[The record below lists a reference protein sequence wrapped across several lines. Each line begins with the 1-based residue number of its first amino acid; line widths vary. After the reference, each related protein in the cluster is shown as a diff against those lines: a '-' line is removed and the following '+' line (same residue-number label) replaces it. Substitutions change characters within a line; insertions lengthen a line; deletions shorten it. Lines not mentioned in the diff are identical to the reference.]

1 MDKGARAL
9 QKGKKMKTNIIAG
22 AAIAIAGMLVC
33 GTASSEEVVRYVAMT
48 GSDEANGLTE
58 STAFAT
64 IGKAVENLELE
75 GTLGAG
81 DVGRINVAAGD
92 YPVTAQISL
101 TNKAIKVVGSTGD
114 PKDVLV
120 WRKQNNVR
128 VFEINNADAGLYGLT
143 VSNGYTRAS
152 WVHGSNVYI
161 GSAGGKVDNC
171 RIVNGEGSGWGSS
184 GGNVY
189 MQAGVVTRSVI
200 SGGIC
205 HPNQA
210 TGSNIT
216 LLGGLVESCL
226 ITGGSCAGSIV
237 AGAVSL
243 WGGAEARN
251 CTICGN
257 SSMSGGGIT
266 FDKNQNMENTAK
278 AVNCIIY
285 GNIARAPSFADGHV
299 YSDAAFAARFEN
311 CLADSVSPI
320 NETCLNARFGFVDP
334 YNGDYHLKA
343 SSAAVE
349 AGKACEFAADT
360 DLDGKTRTR
369 GEEPD
374 IVCDIGCYACVSTDF
389 AVSFVAQGTRGVGFA
404 DVTFTA
410 TPANQVGDVSY
421 WWNFGD
427 GSELLFADTPTV
439 SHRYESAGSYTVS
452 LEARDGNSV
461 EAREVQRDVVTVMQ
475 AEIYV
480 KEGSANPQPPYNSL
494 ETAATHIEDAMSVAL
509 DGCVILIS
517 PGEYQLSGTVNIGG
531 VLRIAGLTGNPA
543 DVTIKGS
550 GRGFLLNN
558 AAARI
563 DGVTIRNCNAG
574 SASGGGIYVDSNGGT
589 VSNCI
594 IAACTADNYYAS
606 AAAAYLKAGLLTHTE
621 ITDCYITRPHGGD
634 MNKSVAVTLEA
645 GATMDNCLV
654 RDLPQDATLVGNVV
668 YSKGT
673 VRNCTIVRSKIRSD
687 QFAIKAAGGSVVN
700 TVCAGI
706 YSTVEENEVVVT
718 NAVGVSGG
726 QYFSNSA
733 CDVAIEGGT
742 NCRTGTA
749 AQFFKDFAG
758 GNFVPGS
765 GSPLVNGGQK
775 DGVYPAT
782 DLAGKNRVLG
792 ARIDI
797 GCYESTVMPFMLFIR

>member
-1 MDKGARAL
+1 
-9 QKGKKMKTNIIAG
+9 MKTNIIAG

-64 IGKAVENLELE
+64 IGKAVEDLELE

-101 TNKAIKVVGSTGD
+101 TNKAIKVVGATGD

-120 WRKQNNVR
+120 WRQANNVR

-161 GSAGGKVDNC
+161 GSAGGRVDNC

-205 HPNQA
+205 HTSQA

-243 WGGAEARN
+243 QGGAEARN

-266 FDKNQNMENTAK
+266 FDGNQNTAK

-334 YNGDYHLKA
+334 YNGNYHLKA

-349 AGKACEFAADT
+349 AGKACEFAVGT
-360 DLDGKTRTR
+360 DLDGNDRT
-369 GEEPD
+369 GGTLPD
-374 IVCDIGCYACVSTDF
+374 VGCYECVSEDF

-404 DVTFTA
+404 DMTFTA
-410 TPANQVGDVSY
+410 TPANQAGDVSY

-452 LEARDGNSV
+452 LEARDGNYV

-480 KEGSANPQPPYNSL
+480 KADSANPQPPYSSP
-494 ETAATHIEDAMSVAL
+494 ETAATRIEDALSVAL
-509 DGCVILIS
+509 DGCVILVC
-517 PGEYQLSGTVNIGG
+517 PGEYQLSGTVNLGG

-563 DGVTIRNCNAG
+563 DGVTIRDCSAG
-574 SASGGGIYVDSNGGT
+574 QTPGVGVYIDANGGT
-589 VSNCI
+589 VSNCVI
-594 IAACTADNYYAS
+594 RSCVSDNFYAS

-621 ITDCYITRPHGGD
+621 ITDCRITRPNGTD
-634 MNKSVAVTLEA
+634 NNKSIAVTLEA

-654 RDLPQDATLVGNVV
+654 RDLSQDATLVGNVV
-668 YSKGT
+668 YSSGT
-673 VRNCTIVRSKIRSD
+673 VRNCTIVRSEIRGD

-706 YSTVEENEVVVT
+706 YSTSVEDEVVVT

-726 QYFSNSA
+726 QYFSYSA

-742 NCRTGTA
+742 NCGTGTA
-749 AQFFKDFAG
+749 SSFFKDYAG
-758 GNFVPGS
+758 GDFVPAAS
-765 GSPLVNGGQK
+765 SPLVNGGLK
-775 DGVYPAT
+775 DGSYPAT
-782 DLAGKNRVLG
+782 DLAGNKRVQGLK
-792 ARIDI
+792 IDI
-797 GCYESTVMPFMLFIR
+797 GCYESAPRSFIISIR